1 MRSDVLARSAVGRLR
16 LSGRCRAALICR
28 ARWHWIAPMLPAIAL
43 AQQPPSSS
51 ETSSLDR
58 VVVTATRT
66 ERSLADVPASVT
78 VISRDEIAATPGQS
92 VDDVLRVAG
101 VEMSLI
107 PSYQNHPTSSL
118 ISMRGLN
125 SGVTSHALVMID
137 GVPINDGFS
146 GFVQWN
152 RVPLEYVERIEI
164 VRGGGASLWGTYAL
178 GGVINIITRAPGKS
192 ALDVEAGYGTFN
204 TYRAYGYGALA
215 EGDSAKVSLS
225 VARWSTDGF
234 NQVAPQWRNA
244 STIWDKTSFTA
255 DNVQLGGYFT
265 PSPTLSVQARLNYHH
280 NEQTLL
286 TPLQPNSHRIWNGD
300 IAVTQRFGNDTRLT
314 GTLFHNNG
322 HFVTDNAGWD
332 AYFNATPG
340 FPTEEV
346 LSNRHVTESKDT
358 GASLVWST
366 RINDTLRLASLGVD
380 FRQISG
386 SDTGDIYDDVYGST
400 SGTPGAFLRT
410 DVGSGRQRYAGVF
423 GQLGAFPL
431 PGLEVLGSLRA
442 QYIRNDQSFDG
453 AGPSGGMGNLPDTS
467 LHSVDPRV
475 SLRYELSQDVA
486 LRAAAYKA
494 FNAPNL
500 DQLHRSF
507 GVSGGIFLP
516 NPDLKPERLTGAELG
531 VDLNLGRVATQITLF
546 ENRLHDLITSVPLTP
561 DQLAFYGVFF
571 GTQWANAGKARSR
584 GLELDA
590 RWALTQTLQARITYY
605 YTDATIQASP
615 DPTAVG
621 QPLAYLPKNQATI
634 GLNYDDRKYQ
644 AGLIGR
650 WVGSSLG
657 VQGDPTFFESN
668 GWGVHQDAHF
678 TVDASAGVALSR
690 NASLFLQGVNLFDR
704 NYIADNSGYFAPLR
718 GTPRSVFGGVRMRFA

>member
-43 AQQPPSSS
+43 AEQPPSSS

-58 VVVTATRT
+58 VVVTATQT

-107 PSYQNHPTSSL
+107 PSYQSHPTSSL
-118 ISMRGLN
+118 ISMRGVK

-178 GGVINIITRAPGKS
+178 GGVINIMTRAPGKS

-225 VARWSTDGF
+225 VGRWSTDGF

-265 PSPTLSVQARLNYHH
+265 PSSTLTVQAR
-280 NEQTLL
+280 
-286 TPLQPNSHRIWNGD
+286 
-300 IAVTQRFGNDTRLT
+300 
-314 GTLFHNNG
+314 
-322 HFVTDNAGWD
+322 
-332 AYFNATPG
+332 
-340 FPTEEV
+340 
-346 LSNRHVTESKDT
+346 
-358 GASLVWST
+358 
-366 RINDTLRLASLGVD
+366 
-380 FRQISG
+380 
-386 SDTGDIYDDVYGST
+386 
-400 SGTPGAFLRT
+400 
-410 DVGSGRQRYAGVF
+410 
-423 GQLGAFPL
+423 
-431 PGLEVLGSLRA
+431 
-442 QYIRNDQSFDG
+442 
-453 AGPSGGMGNLPDTS
+453 
-467 LHSVDPRV
+467 
-475 SLRYELSQDVA
+475 
-486 LRAAAYKA
+486 
-494 FNAPNL
+494 
-500 DQLHRSF
+500 
-507 GVSGGIFLP
+507 
-516 NPDLKPERLTGAELG
+516 
-531 VDLNLGRVATQITLF
+531 
-546 ENRLHDLITSVPLTP
+546 
-561 DQLAFYGVFF
+561 
-571 GTQWANAGKARSR
+571 
-584 GLELDA
+584 
-590 RWALTQTLQARITYY
+590 
-605 YTDATIQASP
+605 
-615 DPTAVG
+615 
-621 QPLAYLPKNQATI
+621 
-634 GLNYDDRKYQ
+634 
-644 AGLIGR
+644 
-650 WVGSSLG
+650 SSLG

-678 TVDASAGVALSR
+678 TVG
-690 NASLFLQGVNLFDR
+690 ASLFLQGVNLFDR
-704 NYIADNSGYFAPLR
+704 NYIADNSGYFAPLC
-718 GTPRSVFGGVRMRFA
+718 GAPRSVVRRGADAFCVTTCKASVSR